1 MRVDVPAE
9 RPMRAQD
16 ILDWLAT
23 PTGLAASSAL
33 VVTASAL
40 AVSSSSKRAA
50 DEAPIA
56 NVPGETAVVHTA
68 QMSAG
73 LLQRVVGLNESVSR
87 LLRPVSEMLS
97 SPFTRQSAPAPLEEV
112 LEVIAQNSPEQERFA
127 REVVSYGN
135 ILTTSQLIKALA
147 GLFLFSMIP
156 LTSNSVMRNSQT
168 TIQLLQ
174 NPAMGIALQT
184 VMPQYQNASLLSGG
198 ISPASLLDIQ
208 YGSKHGPFLMQPPPP
223 DLLEEPNLSMDWKK
237 FAKETVSRR
246 PAPAK
251 PLHISNKPP
260 IGRPTPPIGRPAPA
274 KPLHISNKP
283 PIGRPTPAKPLDIS
297 AKAREV
303 TDLMRTKPKQQL
315 KSSLSPPV
323 WHGLQRKY
331 AYRPLAA
338 EYQGSLYKPM
348 IEAASSG
355 NDIFQLQSSDWER
368 DIQESWKGLF
378 QDNGF
383 LPEESSI
390 SDRATES
397 IQLDRILLDMEKLNH
412 RFILNSGNTPYEQ
425 LITELADQI
434 ATRHRSSALSILN
447 DKPATSLV
455 ERNDDPDASLM
466 DFFDDKLSRAI
477 IFNFSQLSEKDA
489 ESRKE
494 ALVPYLLCV
503 DALADYANRY
513 APSGKDALAEIASK
527 TKHVLQTFIEFP
539 NQELT
544 RQRQLQVSQTF
555 PPPQTWGG
563 LDLGH
568 NFVTTREHFRTIIAA
583 HYPMFEHAVFREF
596 LNIYVR
602 FFIQPNGCAREMA
615 KYIDNLVQTE
625 EGRQQ
630 LDYVFNTLVPSE
642 MAIAIY
648 QDNLPDE
655 PFYPDRRYAT
665 DIYSNMADALLLF
678 VAKHKAYNTEID
690 PIREYA
696 QGLKGV
702 IQHFLTST
710 STRHTDPT
718 YIQLSDK
725 YDDPELA
732 AFPIQYANM
741 NEDLH
746 LLYLEHLNAP
756 TECIRN
762 MAAYFEDV
770 SGKED
775 GALLLMG
782 YFEDYLPK
790 KIAFDDWANRGLSAS
805 VRVASQNNYWRIA
818 DAMMQ
823 FSSSSYLNPDSAS
836 KVFSYAQ
843 RARAVIESSTKRGG

>member
-1 MRVDVPAE
+1 MKN
-9 RPMRAQD
+9 D
-16 ILDWLAT
+16 IMEYAHEMKSIMHIWVY
-23 PTGLAASSAL
+23 GS
-33 VVTASAL
+33 
-40 AVSSSSKRAA
+40 
-50 DEAPIA
+50 
-56 NVPGETAVVHTA
+56 TA
-68 QMSAG
+68 QVAG
-73 LLQRVVGLNESVSR
+73 DQR
-87 LLRPVSEMLS
+87 
-97 SPFTRQSAPAPLEEV
+97 
-112 LEVIAQNSPEQERFA
+112 
-127 REVVSYGN
+127 
-135 ILTTSQLIKALA
+135 
-147 GLFLFSMIP
+147 MIE
-156 LTSNSVMRNSQT
+156 
-168 TIQLLQ
+168 
-174 NPAMGIALQT
+174 
-184 VMPQYQNASLLSGG
+184 
-198 ISPASLLDIQ
+198 PAS
-208 YGSKHGPFLMQPPPP
+208 G
-223 DLLEEPNLSMDWKK
+223 
-237 FAKETVSRR
+237 
-246 PAPAK
+246 
-251 PLHISNKPP
+251 
-260 IGRPTPPIGRPAPA
+260 
-274 KPLHISNKP
+274 
-283 PIGRPTPAKPLDIS
+283 
-297 AKAREV
+297 
-303 TDLMRTKPKQQL
+303 
-315 KSSLSPPV
+315 
-323 WHGLQRKY
+323 
-331 AYRPLAA
+331 
-338 EYQGSLYKPM
+338 
-348 IEAASSG
+348 G

-513 APSGKDALAEIASK
+513 APSGKDALTEIASK